1 MKGRP
6 VTILSV
12 HTSQEDVTEVEIE
25 FEDEGQRLQAHESDL
40 DFPDL
45 EPGAHVMMFTV
56 AIHIGNLLAQQKEPD
71 LKGALNILGLCADQ
85 PPFVDEPAFLA
96 SLGALK
102 YSLALRQGL
111 DPSSRSSLLEE
122 AAHLFT
128 MALEQDNQ
136 PTKVTQDI
144 QVDVLDTQQCLAD
157 ILYSHGNVLESL
169 GGPDIWHKRMS
180 LYGMLHEHQQ
190 LTPVGTS
197 FPYSKS
203 PMQVKLL
210 ISGPSVVGTS
220 LTRWWAVDEQLT
232 SWTIN

>member
-1 MKGRP
+1 
-6 VTILSV
+6 
-12 HTSQEDVTEVEIE
+12 
-25 FEDEGQRLQAHESDL
+25 
-40 DFPDL
+40 
-45 EPGAHVMMFTV
+45 MMFTV

-180 LYGMLHEHQQ
+180 LYGQATDLWAKCCGDESNQVVGSRRAADLMDHQLKTHALAEQ
-190 LTPVGTS
+190 IQKKDAGT
-197 FPYSKS
+197 
-203 PMQVKLL
+203 
-210 ISGPSVVGTS
+210 PSVFRGAS
-220 LTRWWAVDEQLT
+220 
-232 SWTIN
+232 